1 MPKPQTLS
9 LAAFLPYHLSIAA
22 NLVSNVIATV
32 YEPTFSLRNPE
43 WRVIAIIADKGPLS
57 QQDVCAVS
65 RMDKVTVS
73 RAAIALCER
82 QLLERHPNPEDKR
95 SHLLALTDSGK
106 ALYDQIV
113 PKALELEARI
123 FADFSKEDRLML
135 EHLLSRIEEAA
146 LPLSRSSD

>member
-1 MPKPQTLS
+1 MRKFRTLS
-9 LAAFLPYHLSIAA
+9 LAAFLPYRLSIAA
-22 NLVSNVIATV
+22 NLVSDVIATA
-32 YEPTFSLRNPE
+32 YEAAFSLRNPE

-57 QQDVCAVS
+57 QQGVCVVS

-95 SHLLALTDSGK
+95 SHLLALTDGGK
-106 ALYDQIV
+106 ALYEQVV

-123 FADFSKEDRLML
+123 FAQFSNEDRLL
-135 EHLLSRIEEAA
+135 LDHLLRRIEDAA
-146 LPLSRSSD
+146 LPLRGDAD